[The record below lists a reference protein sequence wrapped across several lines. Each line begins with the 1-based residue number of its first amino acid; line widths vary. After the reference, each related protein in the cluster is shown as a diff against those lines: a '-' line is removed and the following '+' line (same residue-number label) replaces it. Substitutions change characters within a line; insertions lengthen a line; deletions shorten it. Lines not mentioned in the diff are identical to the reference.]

1 MAGDFY
7 KRLLCEFVLQIGES
21 GFDAGVVDQI
31 LVALLVAGVVVRPV
45 ARTIRHP
52 RADKRRPE
60 NHDAHRDQR
69 RDVQNAQ
76 RQVPPFVE
84 IRADMLSLA
93 EQIARAPLGIHPLSW
108 YPSSL
113 VPYATLRPLVCRTNG
128 AHPPSST
135 PRRDILR
142 LQCHLYK
149 TTC

>member
-1 MAGDFY
+1 MAVGFY
-7 KRLLCEFVLQIGES
+7 KRLLCEFVLQIGEG

-31 LVALLVAGVVVRPV
+31 LVALLVAGVVVGPV

-84 IRADMLSLA
+84 ILRADMLSLA

-113 VPYATLRPLVCRTNG
+113 V
-128 AHPPSST
+128 
-135 PRRDILR
+135 
-142 LQCHLYK
+142 
-149 TTC
+149 